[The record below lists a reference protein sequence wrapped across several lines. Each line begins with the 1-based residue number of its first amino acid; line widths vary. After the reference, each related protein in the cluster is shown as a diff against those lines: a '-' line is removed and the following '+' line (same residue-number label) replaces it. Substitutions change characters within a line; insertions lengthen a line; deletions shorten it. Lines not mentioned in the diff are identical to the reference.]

1 MPQKLPIGIQSFES
15 LRKDGYLY
23 VDKTSFLYA
32 LANSGKY
39 FFLARPRRFG
49 KSLFLS
55 TLKAYFEG
63 KKDLFEGLAVARLET
78 EWKAYPVLYID
89 LNAGIYDTY
98 EGLVNVLDS
107 YLTAWEQLYGITRS
121 ANDIVQRF
129 KNIILN
135 VTKIS
140 GGKAIILIDEYDK
153 PLLQTIDKPRL
164 QERYRMLLKAF
175 YGNLKT
181 CDENIR
187 FALLTGV
194 TKFSHISIFSDLNN
208 LQDISLDECYAEV
221 CGLTTDEIRQNFGP
235 FLEAF
240 ANKEGISVTG
250 IMDQLQQMYDGY
262 HFSEDMTKGVYNPFS
277 LLNALAKK
285 KFSNFWFETGTPSFL
300 TKIIQD
306 YQIHIQDFSNGDIV
320 ASDLRGKES
329 LLNEPFALFYQSGY
343 LTIKGYDKE
352 FDSYRLGFPNKEV
365 EQSFLNFLLPRYVG
379 TTDNQSAF
387 YIENFVRDLR
397 KGDIDSFM
405 ERMKA
410 FFADTPY
417 ELIRDM
423 ENHYQNVMFTVCR
436 LMGYYT
442 VAEYHTSHGRIDM
455 TVKTSDYAYVFEFK
469 FNKSAEEALA
479 QIDAKYYGLPF
490 VADNRKLVK
499 IGVNFSGKTR
509 NIDQYLIV

>member
-164 QERYRMLLKAF
+164 QERYRMLL
-175 YGNLKT
+175 
-181 CDENIR
+181 
-187 FALLTGV
+187 
-194 TKFSHISIFSDLNN
+194 
-208 LQDISLDECYAEV
+208 
-221 CGLTTDEIRQNFGP
+221 
-235 FLEAF
+235 
-240 ANKEGISVTG
+240 
-250 IMDQLQQMYDGY
+250 
-262 HFSEDMTKGVYNPFS
+262 
-277 LLNALAKK
+277 
-285 KFSNFWFETGTPSFL
+285 
-300 TKIIQD
+300 
-306 YQIHIQDFSNGDIV
+306 
-320 ASDLRGKES
+320 
-329 LLNEPFALFYQSGY
+329 
-343 LTIKGYDKE
+343 
-352 FDSYRLGFPNKEV
+352 
-365 EQSFLNFLLPRYVG
+365 
-379 TTDNQSAF
+379 
-387 YIENFVRDLR
+387 
-397 KGDIDSFM
+397 
-405 ERMKA
+405 
-410 FFADTPY
+410 
-417 ELIRDM
+417 
-423 ENHYQNVMFTVCR
+423 
-436 LMGYYT
+436 
-442 VAEYHTSHGRIDM
+442 
-455 TVKTSDYAYVFEFK
+455 
-469 FNKSAEEALA
+469 
-479 QIDAKYYGLPF
+479 
-490 VADNRKLVK
+490 
-499 IGVNFSGKTR
+499 
-509 NIDQYLIV
+509 